1 MKLPSSEETAAM
13 SEEAVSVLA
22 NANLQRYEVSNF
34 AREGCESRHNK
45 NYWNGVQYIGVGP
58 GAHGRFYT
66 QDSKWRESRIQTL
79 DPLLWQQTVA
89 KNGHATQLRRT
100 QSQLDILQELV
111 ATSLRTVKGVRQSR
125 YTIDLI

>member
-1 MKLPSSEETAAM
+1 MY
-13 SEEAVSVLA
+13 EEAVSVLA

-34 AREGCESRHNK
+34 AREGCESRHNT

-66 QDSKWRESRIQTL
+66 KDSKWRESRIQTL
-79 DPLLWQQTVA
+79 DPLLWQQIVA
-89 KNGHATQLRRT
+89 KNGHATQVRRR
-100 QSQLDILQELV
+100 QSQLDILQELI